1 MNRHGG
7 AYRVSKAETFET
19 VKKIIV
25 ERFGIDEDRV
35 TEEMTFKEDLG
46 ADSLDIVELVME
58 MEDVFGTEISDEDAE
73 LITTVGD
80 AVTYIEN
87 QNQ

>member
-1 MNRHGG
+1 MEVFRM
-7 AYRVSKAETFET
+7 SEIETFET

-25 ERFGIDEDRV
+25 ERFGVDEERV
-35 TEEMTFKEDLG
+35 TKEMTFKEDLG

-73 LITTVGD
+73 NINTVGD
-80 AVTYIEN
+80 AVTYIDKRN
-87 QNQ
+87 S